1 MNEESSVQDPVSPI
15 LYVRPSCPE
24 CDDALGF
31 FAKHG
36 ITFHKKDVSRDP
48 IALLEMQ
55 HKSRQGAAPVLDWHG
70 RLLAKFGLD
79 QLKSFLHEQNVT
91 LATDNQPAA

>member
-1 MNEESSVQDPVSPI
+1 MNEESSVQEPVSPI

-48 IALLEMQ
+48 IALLKMQ
-55 HKSRQGAAPVLDWHG
+55 HKSRQGAAPVLYWHG

-79 QLKSFLHEQNVT
+79 QLKSFLHEQNVA